1 MGPFVARLPEVFL
14 RPALLLLYCALLLCL
29 AGLLAVPVQAT
40 EHSFHRIGVDD
51 GLPNATIYGI
61 GQDEDGFI
69 WLSSTNSGLLRYDG
83 YQFAEFEVLT
93 GEELGQQG
101 SHDVGT
107 LLIDSHK
114 HIWAGTWGY
123 GLSRLDAKTGQ
134 LARYLPD
141 PREPDSLAGRQVQVL
156 FEDRQSHVWVGS
168 TDGLNR
174 IRPDLTMQRIDTID
188 QPLASRR
195 VWSLAQTED
204 GTMWIGTSAGLHS
217 YDSAGK
223 LSPVLLPF
231 PAGHGRDNEIRALYA
246 NGNQLW
252 VGSRNG
258 LFLLNRAT
266 NQFEAIPFFEGRPP
280 PIINVMMADKSGML
294 LVGTYNGLM
303 RVHPQLRQFVKF
315 RQQEALL
322 PTVNV
327 RSLYLDRTGVLWVGS
342 RENGLYYNRHS
353 KSAFSTL
360 LDLAPQLDPAQLA
373 FGITAVYA
381 DPQHIWLGS
390 AEHIYRLNRDNQQ
403 FTAFHT
409 GGRVNAIKPDGLG
422 QVYVATDIGLFLLD
436 QTQLRALQQPFHG
449 LSVNANIRDLVVEN
463 SRSIWIGLW
472 GDGVL
477 HWDPQQE
484 RVKHYL
490 QPQIRARVGEAVQAM
505 QVTNDK
511 VWVGSRY
518 SGVFVIDR
526 NTEQVSHYDDES
538 SGLQL
543 PSPDI
548 QCLERGPAGT
558 LLLCTP
564 LGLTIFDPVAKKSV
578 LVGKDAGLLTTNV
591 FGAYTDQQQNIW
603 LMSAKGLSLRP
614 AGSERVI
621 TFTRQDGLVA
631 TELVFKALYDDK
643 QGTFYVGTIDG
654 LSLIEPALLWINQI
668 EPKVAVSR
676 VLVNNKPLAL
686 QAHTARWPAIVLTPS
701 DTSIEFEF
709 ASMDFHDPQRN
720 QYMYRLAN
728 FEQEWI
734 RQPGRRSAYYSNLPP
749 GDYVLEMRGSNNHGL
764 YNQQPVAVQVTV
776 LPAWWQ
782 YRSVQVLCVLITL
795 VLILVFHQY
804 RLRHIQ
810 QINRLLQTAV
820 QERAKAQLV
829 LETRVA
835 ERTRALEESSMT
847 LSLRTRLLEK
857 SLAEVAKANRE
868 LKRLDN
874 LKDEFISTVSHE
886 LRTPLTSIRGAI
898 GLVAQQVVPLG
909 SAAYQQLV
917 DTAVQNCERLS
928 ALINDLLD
936 VQKFEAGK
944 FMLNSKPLDLA
955 TLCQEAVSGI
965 DSYAVR
971 YQVQVVCVVPPVPA
985 LCVADALRIRQVID
999 NLLSNA
1005 VKFSPAG
1012 STVTLQLTALPQQWQ
1027 VEVIDHGEGIPEPFK
1042 PRIFEKFSQADA
1054 SDSRSRE
1061 GTGLGLT
1068 ICKRIIEGHGGSI
1081 GFRSEAGDGSVFW
1094 FRLAQAPAVSA
1105 ATPS

>member
-1 MGPFVARLPEVFL
+1 MPEVIL
-14 RPALLLLYCALLLCL
+14 RSAPLLLFCLLLCWL
-29 AGLLAVPVQAT
+29 SVLVTPARAI
-40 EHSFHRIGVDD
+40 EHNFHRIGVDD

-61 GQDEDGFI
+61 GQDTDGFI

-93 GEELGQQG
+93 ASELVQQG

-141 PREPDSLAGRQVQVL
+141 ANDANSLAGRQVQVL
-156 FEDRQSHVWVGS
+156 FEDLRGNIWVGS
-168 TDGLNR
+168 TNGLNR
-174 IRPDLTMQRIDTID
+174 ISPDLTMQRIDTKE
-188 QPLASRR
+188 QPLASNRI
-195 VWSLAQTED
+195 WSLAQTDD
-204 GTMWIGTSAGLHS
+204 GTIWVGTSAGLHS
-217 YDSAGK
+217 YGTDGK
-223 LSPVLLPF
+223 LSAVMLPF
-231 PAGHGRDNEIRALYA
+231 PSGHGRDNEIRALYA
-246 NGNQLW
+246 NGDQLW

-258 LFLLNRAT
+258 LFVLNRAN
-266 NQFEAIPFFEGRPP
+266 NQFESVPFFAGRPP
-280 PIINVMMADKSGML
+280 PIINVMMPDKSGML

-303 RVHPQLRQFVKF
+303 RVHPQLRQFIKF

-353 KSAFSTL
+353 KSAFASL
-360 LDLAPQLDPAQLA
+360 LDLAPKLDPAQLG

-381 DPQHIWLGS
+381 DSHYIWLGS
-390 AEHIYRLNRDNQQ
+390 AEHIYRFSRSSQQ
-403 FTAFHT
+403 LTAFHT
-409 GGRVNAIKPDGLG
+409 GGRVNAIEPDGQG
-422 QVYVATDIGLFLLD
+422 NVYVATDIGLFLLD
-436 QTQLRALQQPFHG
+436 NTQIHALPQPFNG

-463 SRSIWIGLW
+463 NHSIWIGLW

-477 HWDPQQE
+477 HWDPQQGTA
-484 RVKHYL
+484 KHYL
-490 QPQIRARVGEAVQAM
+490 QRQIRAKVGEAVQAM
-505 QVTNDK
+505 QVTADK

-526 NTEQVSHYDDES
+526 NNGQVSHYSEEPS
-538 SGLQL
+538 TGLQL

-548 QCLERGPAGT
+548 QCLEQGPAAT

-564 LGLTIFDPVAKKSV
+564 LGLTIFDPATKRSV

-631 TELVFKALYDDK
+631 TELVFKALYDDQ
-643 QGTFYVGTIDG
+643 QGTFYIGTIEG
-654 LSLIEPALLWINQI
+654 LSLVEPALLWINEI

-676 VLVNNKPLAL
+676 VLVNNKPLPL
-686 QAHTARWPAIVLTPS
+686 QAHTARWPAIVLTPN

-709 ASMDFHDPQRN
+709 ASMDFHDVQRN
-720 QYMYRLAN
+720 QYMYRLTN
-728 FEQEWI
+728 FDQEWI

-764 YNQQPVAVQVTV
+764 YNQQPETVQLRV

-782 YRSVQVLCVLITL
+782 YRSVQVLLALLTL
-795 VLILVFHQY
+795 VLILIFHQY
-804 RLRHIQ
+804 RLRHMQ
-810 QINRLLQTAV
+810 QINRLLQASV

-829 LETRVA
+829 LETRVT

-847 LSLRTRLLEK
+847 LSLRTRQLEK

-909 SAAYQQLV
+909 SVAYQQLV
-917 DTAVQNCERLS
+917 DTALQNCERLS

-944 FMLNSKPLDLA
+944 FMLNSKQLDLA
-955 TLCQEAVSGI
+955 ALCREAVSGI
-965 DSYAVR
+965 ESYAVR
-971 YQVQVVCVVPPVPA
+971 YQVKVVCTVPTTPA
-985 LCVADALRIRQVID
+985 ICQCDALRIRQVID

-1012 STVTLQLTALPQQWQ
+1012 STVTLQLTAVDELWQ
-1027 VEVIDHGEGIPEPFK
+1027 VEVIDHGEGIPEQFK

-1081 GFRSEAGDGSVFW
+1081 GFHSEEGQGSVFW
-1094 FRLAQAPAVSA
+1094 FRLARAEV
-1105 ATPS
+1105 ATS

>member
-1 MGPFVARLPEVFL
+1 M
-14 RPALLLLYCALLLCL
+14 
-29 AGLLAVPVQAT
+29 AT

-61 GQDEDGFI
+61 SQDDDGFI
-69 WLSSTNSGLLRYDG
+69 WLSSTSSGLLRYDG
-83 YQFAEFEVLT
+83 YQFAEFAVLT
-93 GEELGQQG
+93 TDELAQQG

-123 GLSRLDAKTGQ
+123 GLSRLDANNGQ

-141 PREPDSLAGRQVQVL
+141 ATDPDSLAGRQVQVL
-156 FEDRQSHVWVGS
+156 FEDRSGHVWVG
-168 TDGLNR
+168 TTEGLNR
-174 IRPDLTMQRIDTID
+174 ISPDLTLQRVDRKE

-195 VWSLAQTED
+195 IWSFAQTDD
-204 GTMWIGTSAGLHS
+204 GTVWIGTSAGLHS
-217 YDSAGK
+217 YSSDGK
-223 LSPVLLPF
+223 LSAVLLPF
-231 PAGHGRDNEIRALYA
+231 PDGQGRDNEIRALYA
-246 NGNQLW
+246 NGDQLW

-258 LFLLNRAT
+258 LFVFNRTT
-266 NQFEAIPFFEGRPP
+266 NQFEPVPFFAGRQP
-280 PIINVMMADKSGML
+280 PIINVLMSDKHGML

-303 RVHPQLRQFVKF
+303 RVHPQQRQFVMF

-342 RENGLYYNRHS
+342 RENGLYHNRHS
-353 KSAFSTL
+353 KSAFSSL
-360 LDLAPQLDPAQLA
+360 RDLAPNLDPAQLG
-373 FGITAVYA
+373 FGVTAVYA
-381 DPQHIWLGS
+381 DPYHVWLGS
-390 AEHIYRLNRDNQQ
+390 AEHIYRYSKASQQ
-403 FTAFHT
+403 LTAFHT
-409 GGRVNAIKPDGLG
+409 GGRVNAIKPDGQG
-422 QVYVATDIGLFLLD
+422 HVYVATDIGLFLLD
-436 QTQLRALQQPFHG
+436 DRHIQALPEPFKG

-463 SRSIWIGLW
+463 SQSIWIGLW

-477 HWDPQQE
+477 HWEPHKGTA
-484 RVKHYL
+484 RHYL
-490 QPQIRARVGEAVQAM
+490 QEHIRAKVGEAVQAM
-505 QVTNDK
+505 QVTADK

-526 NTEQVSHYDDES
+526 NSGQVSHYSEDAS
-538 SGLQL
+538 TGLQL

-548 QCLERGPAGT
+548 QCLERGPAAT
-558 LLLCTP
+558 MLLCTP
-564 LGLTIFDPVAKKSV
+564 LGLTIFDPLAKSSA

-643 QGTFYVGTIDG
+643 QGTFYIGTIEG
-654 LSLIEPALLWINQI
+654 VSLVEPALLWINET

-676 VLVNNKPLAL
+676 VLVNNKALPL
-686 QAHTARWPAIVLTPS
+686 QAHSASWPTIVLTPH

-709 ASMDFHDPQRN
+709 ASMDFHDVQRN
-720 QYMYRLAN
+720 QFTYRLVN
-728 FEQEWI
+728 FDKEWI

-749 GDYVLEMRGSNNHGL
+749 GDYVLEVRGSNNHAL
-764 YNQQPVAVQVTV
+764 YNQQAETVQLRV

-782 YRSVQVLCVLITL
+782 YRSVQVLAALVSLI
-795 VLILVFHQY
+795 VILLFHQY

-810 QINRLLQTAV
+810 QINRLLQTSV
-820 QERAKAQLV
+820 QERVKAQLV
-829 LETRVA
+829 LESRVA
-835 ERTRALEESSMT
+835 ERTRALEESSLT
-847 LSLRTRLLEK
+847 LSLRTRQLEK

-909 SAAYQQLV
+909 SLAYQQLV
-917 DTAVQNCERLS
+917 DTALQNCERLS

-944 FMLNSKPLDLA
+944 FMLNSKVLDLA
-955 TLCQEAVSGI
+955 TLCREAVSGI
-965 DSYAVR
+965 ESYAIR
-971 YQVQVVCVVPPVPA
+971 YQVQVVCAVPA
-985 LCVADALRIRQVID
+985 IPAYCQADALRIRQVID

-1005 VKFSPAG
+1005 VKFSPPG
-1012 STVTLQLTALPQQWQ
+1012 STVQLQLTAVEHQWQ
-1027 VEVIDHGEGIPEPFK
+1027 VAVVDHGEGIPEQFK

-1068 ICKRIIEGHGGSI
+1068 ICKRIIEGHHGTI
-1081 GFRSEAGDGSVFW
+1081 GFTSEEGRGSVFW
-1094 FRLAQAPAVSA
+1094 FRLTQTESG
-1105 ATPS
+1105 SS